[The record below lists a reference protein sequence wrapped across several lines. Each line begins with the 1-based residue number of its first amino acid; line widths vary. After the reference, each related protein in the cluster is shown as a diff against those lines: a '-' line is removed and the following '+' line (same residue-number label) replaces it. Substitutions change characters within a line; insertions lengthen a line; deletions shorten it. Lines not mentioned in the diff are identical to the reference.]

1 MSPVHTLIPVMNLP
15 NFAPMLFPPTRKF
28 RHALLLALCCA
39 GGTFLAP
46 LAPAQD
52 NAALIER
59 ARLANDQ
66 RQFDQ
71 SRADLAVVL
80 ARSPW
85 NEGALLEQARLLY
98 FERKPEEAWKTVNA
112 LLGEYPRNA
121 TALNLRGLLNLE
133 WKKDNNAALADFTSA
148 VQHDPKLAKAF
159 INRART
165 LLTLKRPAEALED
178 ADAAI
183 ELEPESSTFRWIRGL
198 TFIQLKQPV
207 RGLENFNDAID
218 LNPDDAETRVRR
230 AILIQSLIE
239 PTTRTETFEAMKL
252 DIDRALELVPDHPEA
267 LLLLGQYHEF
277 KEDPAAAFDSYCRAY
292 RKTPNDARVWQSL
305 QRTSRSQFE
314 EGRDP
319 ARVYQLLDDAKAA
332 FVRSDY
338 ALQEALYL
346 GAIFDFIP
354 PRVADTNPARLR
366 KKDYLDNLLRS
377 HPDNLRLLYHV
388 HAGII
393 DSDYEQPMRTVARDY
408 DPAKDKDIGVL
419 ATLQVASI
427 LRNRGDGQTHPQDA
441 VRLYKEAGEWLAKA
455 VELEPNSDRVKRAVA
470 EYYKLTKAFAAERT
484 AEAKTSA
491 DMVTQFESLT
501 TRFRQARDYIERTDA
516 IAAQHMAKAQEILRT
531 SQTAN
536 RGDLNRSLTYKQR
549 AWDAKKGTM
558 TGVDQLIKDLDA
570 YRYRFP
576 NALKK
581 NKDWTIEARNYLE
594 NKRREYA
601 SMQDAMK

>member
-1 MSPVHTLIPVMNLP
+1 MRFPLP
-15 NFAPMLFPPTRKF
+15 RKY
-28 RHALLLALCCA
+28 RHSLWIGLACAAGAL
-39 GGTFLAP
+39 LAP
-46 LAPAQD
+46 LASAQD

-71 SRADLAVVL
+71 ARADLAVVL
-80 ARSPW
+80 TRSPW

-98 FERKPEEAWKTVNA
+98 FERKLEEAWKTVNA

-133 WKKDNNAALADFTSA
+133 WKKDNGAALADFTSA
-148 VQHDPKLAKAF
+148 VQLDPKLAKAF
-159 INRART
+159 INRARI

-183 ELEPESSTFRWIRGL
+183 ELEPESSMFRWVRAL
-198 TFIQLKQPV
+198 SFLQLKQPV
-207 RGLENFNDAID
+207 RALENFNDAID
-218 LNPDDAETRVRR
+218 LNPDDAELRVRR
-230 AILIQSLIE
+230 ALLLHSLIE
-239 PTTRTETFEAMKL
+239 PTSRTETFEAMKL

-277 KEDPAAAFDSYCRAY
+277 KEDPAAAFDRYCQAY

-305 QRTSRSQFE
+305 KRTSHSQFE

-319 ARVYQLLDDAKAA
+319 VRVYQLLDDAKAA

-354 PRVADTNPARLR
+354 PRVADTDPARLR
-366 KKDYLDNLLRS
+366 KKDYLENLLRS
-377 HPDNLRLLYHV
+377 HPDSLRLLYHA

-441 VRLYKEAGEWLAKA
+441 ARLYKEAGEWLMKA
-455 VELEPNSDRVKRAVA
+455 VQLEPNSDRVKRAVA
-470 EYYKLTKAFAAERT
+470 EYNKLTKSFAAERA
-484 AEAKTSA
+484 AETKTNA

-549 AWDAKKGTM
+549 VWDAKKGTM
-558 TGVDQLIKDLDA
+558 TGVDELIKDLDA
-570 YRYRFP
+570 YRHRFP

-581 NKDWTIEARNYLE
+581 NKDWTIEARNYLI
-594 NKRREYA
+594 NKRGEFATLEREF
-601 SMQDAMK
+601 K